1 MSLTKATFSLING
14 AVANVLD
21 YGATGDGVT
30 DDTAAIQAAVTA
42 VCLNTDPAT
51 YGSNT
56 PRLGPTELFIPAGL
70 YKITDAIVAT
80 RSISIKGEGHSEF
93 SEGTRIIQSTAAK
106 DHFTIVPLAQGSSVS
121 FTDLTLTANGG
132 GGTGGSCINITR
144 AAGACAS
151 IRIIGCTFGTPQ
163 TFAIKIQTGDDV
175 MIHDNLFDVSA
186 TQCISLG
193 TVTANDVVSNCTISR
208 NSFYSIAQVAIAGYN
223 VTKLIVAN
231 NKIFP
236 SAQRLGTFF
245 DGFNTLPYLL
255 ENIVIEGNS
264 FSGVNC
270 LMKMTGVN
278 GLVVAN
284 NNGVNLGAGTGA
296 TLSAIEFTGTCARV
310 NVSGNVLSGS
320 FDTKHFYDDSGGTVA
335 SSNITG
341 NALINVSGSG
351 IGLNC
356 YNTTGNIGENSFTNF
371 TNPSVSEH
379 FYTTGNAITPGTVAA
394 GGSYIFTKTVTGVR
408 QGDQLQLSATSLVWP
423 VTPVGIVVVAYASDA
438 NQMAIRYDNVTAS
451 PIAVPAHDFGVEISR

>member
-21 YGATGDGVT
+21 YGATGNGST

-56 PRLGPTELFIPAGL
+56 PRLGPVELFFPAGV
-70 YKITDAIVAT
+70 YKITNAIVAT
-80 RSISIKGEGHSEF
+80 RSISLRGEGHSEF
-93 SEGTRIIQSTAAK
+93 SVGARIIQFTAAK
-106 DHFTIVPLAQGSSVS
+106 DHFTIAPIAQGSSVS

-132 GGTGGSCINITR
+132 GGTGGSCINITK

-151 IRIIGCTFGTPQ
+151 IRIVGCTFGTPQ
-163 TFAIKIQTGDDV
+163 TYAIKIQTADDV

-193 TVTANDVVSNCTISR
+193 TVTPNDAVSNCTISR
-208 NSFYSIAQVAIAGYN
+208 NSFYSIAQVAIAAYN

-236 SAQRLGTFF
+236 SSSNLGTFF
-245 DGFNTLPYLL
+245 DGYNTFPYLL

-264 FSGVNC
+264 FSGVDC
-270 LMKMTGVN
+270 LMKMTGVK
-278 GLVVAN
+278 GLVVSS
-284 NNGVNLGAGTGA
+284 NNGVTLGAGSGA
-296 TLSAIEFTGTCARV
+296 TLSAIEFTGTCSKV
-310 NVSGNVLSGS
+310 NISGNVLSGS
-320 FDTKHFYDDSGGTVA
+320 FDTKNFYNDAGGTVG

-341 NALINVSGSG
+341 NVFFNVGGTG

-356 YNTTGNIGENSFTNF
+356 YNTTGNIGENSFLGF
-371 TNPSVSEH
+371 VNPSVSEH
-379 FYTTGNAITPGTVAA
+379 FYTTGSAIAPGTIAA
-394 GGSYIFTKTVTGVR
+394 GDSYIFTKTVNGVR
-408 QGDQLQLSATSLVWP
+408 QGDQLQLSATSTVWP
-423 VTPVGIVVVAYASDA
+423 VTPVGIVVVAYASGA
-438 NQMAIRYDNVTAS
+438 NQMAIRYDNVTTGS
-451 PIAVPAHDFGVEISR
+451 IVVPAHDFGIEISR